1 MSRSAGS
8 RLLSGLDSGR
18 VRNNWFLAALL
29 VGIASIIIAAIAMRL
44 S

>member
-1 MSRSAGS
+1 
-8 RLLSGLDSGR
+8 

-29 VGIASIIIAAIAMRL
+29 VGIASIVIAAMAMRR

>member
-1 MSRSAGS
+1 
-8 RLLSGLDSGR
+8 

-29 VGIASIIIAAIAMRL
+29 VGIASIVIAAIAMRL